1 MRTQVTVQ
9 SPNAE
14 KNWLYLAVVAIFFAS
29 GFAAL
34 IYQITWQRALFAIFG
49 INVEAITVVVT
60 GFLLGLG
67 FGSLLGGS
75 LSQTRN
81 IDLLRLFGLIEIMIG
96 AFGFA
101 SLDVFSWVSTQTL
114 HLSSFGV
121 TATTLALV
129 IFPTLF
135 MGATLPML
143 TQYFVTRSRN
153 VGSSVGILYCANTLG
168 SAAACFVSAWWL
180 MRSLGMHNSV
190 KVAAVINFFV
200 GLMGLYL
207 GYWSRHKPIPSSI
220 EGSFSPQGSPTF
232 SDQQR
237 ISLALA
243 FAVSLLVGYIALSY
257 EVVWFRA
264 FLIGTNQSQA
274 FALILGVYLSGLAM
288 GSCWIRRYFAYQTA
302 RSKLPFI
309 LCMVILLMSVL
320 AFSVLPLAARSA
332 AWGGWNRFVL
342 AMLFLVFAQ
351 TTIAGMAFPLLCH
364 MSFSADDRA
373 GVHLGRLYM
382 GNILGAAAG
391 AVLTGFVLMDYLTT
405 VQISVLLSML
415 GAVAAAAVAGI
426 TPMSW
431 SPRAAFVSI
440 AVLVIATSPFA
451 ITKFYDLFYER
462 IIYKHDF
469 KNGLRQNRI
478 PFVHLV
484 ENKSGV
490 IGVDG
495 DHVVYGGGMYD
506 GLIWIDLIDDRNF
519 LFRPISI
526 ALFHSRPREVLM
538 IGLGTGAWA
547 QIVVNNSMVEKLTII
562 EINPGY
568 LGIIAKYPIV
578 NQLLKNPK
586 IEIII
591 DDGRRWMNRN
601 PDRKFDAIIQ
611 NTTWYFRPNATNLL
625 SAEYLRLTGSHLS
638 KGGILMYNTTGSARA
653 QLTGCKIFPYAVRE
667 LSMMIASYDPLRLDQ
682 SRFRDTLEHYTI
694 DGKPLFNLSVAKHRA
709 RLEEIMLSVDPSPPL
724 QRGPNSAM
732 EDCKSIE
739 SRTANMS
746 IITDDNMGEEWDQAT
761 LPSFIEGFR
770 HLVRRLAGYNLI

>member
-1 MRTQVTVQ
+1 MQVAVQ
-9 SPNAE
+9 KPNAE
-14 KNWLYLAVVAIFFAS
+14 KDWLHLAVVAIFFAS

-49 INVEAITVVVT
+49 INVEAVTVVVT

-96 AFGFA
+96 SFGFA
-101 SLDVFSWVSTQTL
+101 SLDVFSWVGTQTL
-114 HLSSFGV
+114 HFSDFGI

-129 IFPTLF
+129 IFPTLL

-153 VGSSVGILYCANTLG
+153 VGSSVGILYCLNTLG
-168 SAAACFVSAWWL
+168 SAAACFVSAFWL

-207 GYWSRHKPIPSSI
+207 GHWSRHKPIPSSI
-220 EGSFSPQGSPTF
+220 EGPFSPQGSATF
-232 SDQQR
+232 SVQQR
-237 ISLALA
+237 ISLASA
-243 FAVSLLVGYIALSY
+243 FAVALLVGYIALSY

-274 FALILGVYLSGLAM
+274 FALILGAYLSGLAM

-364 MSFSADDRA
+364 MSFSADDRT

-405 VQISVLLSML
+405 VQISVLLSVL
-415 GAVAAAAVAGI
+415 GAVAAAAVARI

-431 SPRAAFVSI
+431 LPRAAFVSLAI
-440 AVLVIATSPFA
+440 LVIVISPFA
-451 ITKFYDLFYER
+451 ITKFHDLFYER
-462 IIYKHDF
+462 IILKHDF
-469 KNGLRQNRI
+469 RSI

-490 IGVDG
+490 IAVDA
-495 DHVVYGGGMYD
+495 DQIVYGGGMYD

-526 ALFHSRPREVLM
+526 ALFHSHPREVLM

-547 QIVVNNSMVEKLTII
+547 QIVVNNPMVEKLTII

-586 IEIII
+586 VEIII

-611 NTTWYFRPNATNLL
+611 NTTWYFRPNTTNLL
-625 SAEYLRLTGSHLS
+625 SAQYLRLSGSHLR

-653 QLTGCKIFPYAVRE
+653 QLTGCKIFPYALRE
-667 LSMMIASYDPLRLDQ
+667 HSMMVVSYDPLRLDHT
-682 SRFRDTLEHYTI
+682 RFRDTLEHYKI
-694 DGKPLFNLSVAKHRA
+694 DGKASSTP
-709 RLEEIMLSVDPSPPL
+709 
-724 QRGPNSAM
+724 
-732 EDCKSIE
+732 
-739 SRTANMS
+739 
-746 IITDDNMGEEWDQAT
+746 
-761 LPSFIEGFR
+761 
-770 HLVRRLAGYNLI
+770 

>member
-1 MRTQVTVQ
+1 MQVTVQ
-9 SPNAE
+9 KPNAE
-14 KNWLYLAVVAIFFAS
+14 KDWLHLAVVAIFFAS

-49 INVEAITVVVT
+49 INVEAVTVVVT

-81 IDLLRLFGLIEIMIG
+81 IDLLTLFGLIEIMIG
-96 AFGFA
+96 AFGLA
-101 SLDVFSWVSTQTL
+101 SLDVFSWVGTQTL

-129 IFPTLF
+129 IFPTLL

-153 VGSSVGILYCANTLG
+153 VGSSVGILYCLNTLG
-168 SAAACFVSAWWL
+168 SAAACFVSAFWL

-207 GYWSRHKPIPSSI
+207 GYWSRHKPIPSSM
-220 EGSFSPQGSPTF
+220 EGPFSPQGSATF
-232 SDQQR
+232 SVQRR

-243 FAVSLLVGYIALSY
+243 FAVALLVGYIALSY

-274 FALILGVYLSGLAM
+274 FALILGAYLSGLAM
-288 GSCWIRRYFAYQTA
+288 GSYWIRRYFTYHTA

-309 LCMVILLMSVL
+309 LCTVILLMSVL

-364 MSFSADDRA
+364 MGFSADERA

-405 VQISVLLSML
+405 VQISVLLSVL

-431 SPRAAFVSI
+431 LSRAAFVSI
-440 AVLVIATSPFA
+440 AILVIVISPFA
-451 ITKFYDLFYER
+451 ITKFHDLFYER
-462 IIYKHDF
+462 IILKHDF
-469 KNGLRQNRI
+469 RSI

-490 IGVDG
+490 IAVDA

-547 QIVVNNSMVEKLTII
+547 QIVVNNPMVEKLTII

-568 LGIIAKYPIV
+568 LGLIAKYPIV

-586 IEIII
+586 VEIII

-625 SAEYLRLTGSHLS
+625 SAEYLRLSGSHLR

-653 QLTGCKIFPYAVRE
+653 QLTGCKIFPYAVRDH
-667 LSMMIASYDPLRLDQ
+667 SMMIASYDPLRLDH
-682 SRFRDTLEHYTI
+682 SRFRDTLEHYKI
-694 DGKPLFNLSVAKHRA
+694 DGKLLFNLSVAKHRA
-709 RLEEIMLSVDPSPPL
+709 RLEEIMLSVDPSAPL

-732 EDCKSIE
+732 EDCRSIE

-746 IITDDNMGEEWDQAT
+746 IITDDNMGQEWDQAT
-761 LPSFIEGFR
+761 LPSFFEAFK
-770 HLVRRLAGYNLI
+770 HLVRRFAN